1 MNNQFQNRLPA
12 IIRTKFNNHWLA
24 LKMYSRRPWV
34 RIAALGALV
43 FVLTQKDFSFSISF
57 GGNPADASASLIP
70 IEMPPAATRVSY
82 VEPTEKSKKTATKA
96 KVTTPTSHKNVAPSE
111 QLWWETA
118 RDYSKTMP
126 ASTKTN
132 AKTNSRPAAPTVED
146 YLNLANPATAVS
158 DALTDE
164 QKKKAATYSNLGFVL
179 NPHLVGKVDA
189 GIVAAKNLVVANYIK
204 NYLPAAQ
211 EEARLHNIPVSI
223 TLAQGLLESNAGASK
238 LAARDNNHFGIK
250 CKSKC
255 IGCRC
260 ANYTDDSKFDMFRI
274 FESAAESF
282 REHSLL
288 LTGAR
293 YRHLLLLPRT
303 DYKNWAHGLKAAGY
317 ATDAKYGEKLIAII
331 EALQLYRYDK

>member
-1 MNNQFQNRLPA
+1 MNSQFQNRLPA
-12 IIRTKFNNHWLA
+12 IIRTKFNNHWQT

-57 GGNPADASASLIP
+57 GGNAANATASLIP
-70 IEMPPAATRVSY
+70 VEMPPAATRVSY
-82 VEPTEKSKKTATKA
+82 VEPTEKAKKTATKV
-96 KVTTPTSHKNVAPSE
+96 KVTTPTSPKNIAPSE

-118 RDYSKTMP
+118 RDHSKSMP
-126 ASTKTN
+126 ATPKP
-132 AKTNSRPAAPTVED
+132 NSRPAPPTVED

-158 DALTDE
+158 NALTDE

-189 GIVAAKNLVVANYIK
+189 SIVAAKNLVVANYIK

-211 EEARLHNIPVSI
+211 EEARLYNIPVSI
-223 TLAQGLLESNAGASK
+223 TIAQGLLESNAGASK

-288 LTGAR
+288 LTGGR
-293 YRHLLLLPRT
+293 YKHLLLLPRS

-317 ATDAKYGEKLIAII
+317 ATDAKYGDKLIAII
-331 EALQLYRYDK
+331 EALELYRYDK